1 MSQSGAPQRGLP
13 LRWQLGLSTSVIV
26 TLVLGSLTFFFQK
39 NEVAHSRKD
48 RETLMGQA
56 AAPLAADIEVSPDAE
71 AVRERL
77 RNFEAAHAKRGYRHL
92 HALLRDGAGRP
103 VEELLAGPRQEP
115 PPGSLRAGI
124 PVVAEFLPGG
134 RGTLEVWQDG
144 AEFQAMVDRRWTFW
158 VLSIA
163 AAIASLLLSL
173 HVAYRLLID
182 RPLRRLL
189 DGVSQMERGYWSGL
203 EIPGGAWELRWLAY
217 RFRNLGT
224 QLEETVR
231 RLVEAD
237 RRALFGLRQETLLE
251 ADEKRRV
258 PVKDDPSPAS
268 NEEAAFHGKLL
279 RRYLLSRCRFLEA
292 RGPNDAGARAA
303 ARETWERDVLE
314 AERLGESGLKARLE
328 DAAFRILEPE
338 AFEEITQRL
347 AKLPATNKN
356 WLRKRESEI
365 RKALA
370 EADVRHKALQVR
382 VKHPA
387 GIWRKTRSKGLTLD
401 QIHDII
407 AFRIVVKDE
416 QDCYRALR
424 ALHERF
430 EPLLLRFKDYIAQPK
445 ENGYRSLHTC
455 LKSADGVVFESQIRT
470 LAMHEQALGGDA
482 AHWRYKASSDWSGNG
497 ALRRS
502 FSGFSKALKVRRD
515 RTRAPDAGAPDG
527 PPPAG
532 EAPPPPKDGPR

>member
-1 MSQSGAPQRGLP
+1 MSQNDAPQRGVP

-39 NEVAHSRKD
+39 NEVARSRED

-56 AAPLAADIEVSPDAE
+56 AAPLAADIEASPGVE
-71 AVRERL
+71 AIRERL
-77 RNFEAAHAKRGYRHL
+77 HNFEAAHSKRGYRHV
-92 HALLRDGAGRP
+92 HALLRDDTGRP
-103 VEELLAGPRQEP
+103 AETLLSGRRLEP
-115 PPGSLRAGI
+115 PPDALRAEI
-124 PVVAEFLPGG
+124 PVVSEFLPGG
-134 RGTLEVWQDG
+134 RGTLEVWQEG
-144 AEFQAMVDRRWTFW
+144 AEFQAMVNRRWRFW
-158 VLSIA
+158 ILSIA

-173 HVAYRLLID
+173 YVAYQLLID

-189 DGVSQMERGYWSGL
+189 HGVSQMERGYWSGL
-203 EIPGGAWELRWLAY
+203 EIPRGAWEMRWLAY

-237 RRALFGLRQETLLE
+237 RRALFGLRQETLV
-251 ADEKRRV
+251 AAGEKR
-258 PVKDDPSPAS
+258 PVLVEGAASPAS
-268 NEEAAFHGKLL
+268 GEEAAFHRRLL

-292 RGPNDAGARAA
+292 RGPNDTGARAA

-338 AFEEITQRL
+338 AFEEISRRL
-347 AKLPATNKN
+347 AKLPATNKS

-370 EADVRHKALQVR
+370 EADVRHKALTYR
-382 VKHPA
+382 VKLPA
-387 GIWRKTRSKGLTLD
+387 GIWRKTQSKGLTLD

-407 AFRIVVKDE
+407 AFRIIVRDE
-416 QDCYRALR
+416 QDCYRALK

-455 LKSADGVVFESQIRT
+455 LKSPDGVVFEAQIRT

-482 AHWRYKASSDWSGNG
+482 AHWRYKAAADWSGSG
-497 ALRRS
+497 AFRRS
-502 FSGFSKALKVRRD
+502 ISGFSKALKTRRGKS
-515 RTRAPDAGAPDG
+515 RAPDSVAPDDAPTSG
-527 PPPAG
+527 GTPPPSG
-532 EAPPPPKDGPR
+532 D

>member
-1 MSQSGAPQRGLP
+1 
-13 LRWQLGLSTSVIV
+13 
-26 TLVLGSLTFFFQK
+26 
-39 NEVAHSRKD
+39 
-48 RETLMGQA
+48 
-56 AAPLAADIEVSPDAE
+56 
-71 AVRERL
+71 
-77 RNFEAAHAKRGYRHL
+77 
-92 HALLRDGAGRP
+92 
-103 VEELLAGPRQEP
+103 
-115 PPGSLRAGI
+115 
-124 PVVAEFLPGG
+124 
-134 RGTLEVWQDG
+134 
-144 AEFQAMVDRRWTFW
+144 MVDRRWRFW
-158 VLSIA
+158 ILSIA
-163 AAIASLLLSL
+163 AAIGSLLLSL
-173 HVAYRLLID
+173 YVAYQFLID

-203 EIPGGAWELRWLAY
+203 EIPRGAWEMRWLAY

-237 RRALFGLRQETLLE
+237 RRALFGLSQDTLL
-251 ADEKRRV
+251 AAGGKR
-258 PVKDDPSPAS
+258 PVLVAGDASPRS
-268 NEEAAFHGKLL
+268 NEEAAFDGKLL

-338 AFEEITQRL
+338 AFEEIRRRL
-347 AKLPATNKN
+347 AKLPVTNKG
-356 WLRKRESEI
+356 WLRKREAEI
-365 RKALA
+365 RTALG
-370 EADVRHKALQVR
+370 EAGVRHKALQYR

-387 GIWRKTRSKGLTLD
+387 GIWRKTRAKGLTLD
-401 QIHDII
+401 QIHDIL
-407 AFRIVVKDE
+407 AFRIIVKDE
-416 QDCYRALR
+416 QDCYRALK

-482 AHWRYKASSDWSGNG
+482 AHWRYKATSDWYGYG

-502 FSGFSKALKVRRD
+502 FSGFSKAFGIRGKR
-515 RTRAPDAGAPDG
+515 PG
-527 PPPAG
+527 PGSSPP
-532 EAPPPPKDGPR
+532 

>member
-1 MSQSGAPQRGLP
+1 MSQNGAPQRGVP

-39 NEVAHSRKD
+39 NEVARSRED

-56 AAPLAADIEVSPDAE
+56 AAPLAADLEASQGIEAI
-71 AVRERL
+71 RERL
-77 RNFEAAHAKRGYRHL
+77 RNFEAAHSQRGYKDL

-103 VEELLAGPRQEP
+103 VEELFQGRRQEP
-115 PPGSLRAGI
+115 PPGSLRAEI
-124 PVVAEFLPGG
+124 PVAVEFLPGG

-144 AEFQAMVDRRWTFW
+144 AGFQAMVNRRWRFW

-163 AAIASLLLSL
+163 AAIGSILLSL
-173 HVAYRLLID
+173 YVAYQLLID

-203 EIPGGAWELRWLAY
+203 EIPRGAWEMRWLAY

-237 RRALFGLRQETLLE
+237 RRALYGLRQDALL
-251 ADEKRRV
+251 AAGGKR
-258 PVKDDPSPAS
+258 PVLVAGDASPRS
-268 NEEAAFHGKLL
+268 NEEAAFDGKLL
-279 RRYLLSRCRFLEA
+279 RRYLLSRCRYLEA
-292 RGPNDAGARAA
+292 RGPDDAGARAA

-314 AERLGESGLKARLE
+314 AERLGESGLKSRLE

-338 AFEEITQRL
+338 AFEEIRQRL
-347 AKLPATNKN
+347 AELPATNKG

-370 EADVRHKALQVR
+370 EAGVRHKALQHR
-382 VKHPA
+382 VKHAA

-401 QIHDII
+401 QIHDIL
-407 AFRIVVKDE
+407 AFRIIVRDE
-416 QDCYRALR
+416 QECYRALK

-445 ENGYRSLHTC
+445 DNGYRSLHTC
-455 LKSADGVVFESQIRT
+455 LKSPDGVVFECQIRT
-470 LAMHEQALGGDA
+470 VAMHEQSLGGDA
-482 AHWRYKASSDWSGNG
+482 AHWRYKASSDWSGYG
-497 ALRRS
+497 AFRRS
-502 FSGFSKALKVRRD
+502 ISGFSKALKVRRVKS
-515 RTRAPDAGAPDG
+515 GAPEAVPPSDV
-527 PPPAG
+527 PPPG
-532 EAPPPPKDGPR
+532 GAPPLTDN